1 MMTNQFEPQV
11 HAHAERLHIGVEGES
26 VSQEIVN
33 ASCGLASVL
42 LSYILPNGDT
52 EYTCTTCFPRVRPGW
67 KHTAG

>member
-11 HAHAERLHIGVEGES
+11 HAHAERLHVVVEGES

-67 KHTAG
+67 KRTAG

>member
-1 MMTNQFEPQV
+1 MMTSQFEPHV
-11 HAHAERLHIGVEGES
+11 HAHDERLHVGVEGES

-52 EYTCTTCFPRVRPGW
+52 EYTCTTCFPCVRPGW
-67 KHTAG
+67 KRTAG